1 MTTFELEGSP
11 REGSGVAGST
21 DFCSCQPSS
30 VGRNQAQIQGS
41 KEGASTCRTWVLM
54 VLSVGLLVKQ
64 GLGLSAECLL
74 HHGFPGTLFGFQR
87 RVFVAQG
94 MLDVGGGSILRLSTG
109 RRSCA
114 DDPGNK
120 KSIPPRLPGTSCSPA
135 HSEGAFPLLWL
146 CTQDMLTGQRRG
158 RV

>member
-11 REGSGVAGST
+11 REGSGVAGSS

-30 VGRNQAQIQGS
+30 MGRNQAQIQGS

-87 RVFVAQG
+87 AG
-94 MLDVGGGSILRLSTG
+94 LCGTGHVGCWG
-109 RRSCA
+109 RQHFKVIYREA
-114 DDPGNK
+114 
-120 KSIPPRLPGTSCSPA
+120 
-135 HSEGAFPLLWL
+135 EL
-146 CTQDMLTGQRRG
+146 CR
-158 RV
+158 